1 MAIASMLMSCVAATA
16 CAAHGDPVP
25 HRKPATLP
33 AAPPPRDPHFDT
45 QCEQRHYCS
54 RFDREYGYL
63 GLGAEISLDDCTVH
77 KGASLSGS
85 WGEHGARLRFQWR
98 APVPV
103 DGVFPTLSHTVAF
116 LGCAEAHPEVHSPVA
131 LIAQNPDGLD
141 WAELEG
147 ADIFIPLSGEATV
160 DEAFRATAAIEPT
173 DGGSPLHVTV
183 AVQGPPPA
191 PPAQYRGL
199 GRGDTFPWGDHR
211 VTVIRIM
218 PPQDGELGVIGWVEI
233 DLLGH
238 T

>member
-1 MAIASMLMSCVAATA
+1 MAIASILMSSVAATA
-16 CAAHGDPVP
+16 CEAHGDPVP
-25 HRKPATLP
+25 HRRPATLP
-33 AAPPPRDPHFDT
+33 AAPPPRDPHFDI

-54 RFDREYGYL
+54 RFDREYGYH

-85 WGEHGARLRFQWR
+85 WGELGARLRFQWR

-103 DGVFPTLSHTVAF
+103 GGVFPTLSRMVAY
-116 LGCAEAHPEVHSPVA
+116 LGCAEAFPQGHSPVVR
-131 LIAQNPDGLD
+131 IAQNPDGLD
-141 WAELEG
+141 WAEPEG
-147 ADIFIPLSGEATV
+147 DDIFIPLFGEATV

-173 DGGSPLHVTV
+173 DGGSALHVTV
-183 AVQGPPPA
+183 WIQGPSPA